1 MKLKKFEQPI
11 TVTDK
16 EINYLQRYGISGGKK
31 WSDSFSKASNRTRF
45 FSTGAYDL
53 RHSYAQERTVELN
66 ALGFKYKTAL
76 ETISQEM
83 GHFRPEITEVYL
95 R

>member
-1 MKLKKFEQPI
+1 
-11 TVTDK
+11 
-16 EINYLQRYGISGGKK
+16 
-31 WSDSFSKASNRTRF
+31 
-45 FSTGAYDL
+45 
-53 RHSYAQERTVELN
+53 RHSYAQERMIELN

-76 ETISQEM
+76 ETVSQEM